1 MYSFPNLEP
10 VSHSMS
16 WSNCCFLT
24 CIQVSQEADK
34 VFWYF
39 LLFKNFP
46 QFVMIHTVKG
56 FIVVDEAEVY
66 VFLEF
71 SCFFYDPVDAGNLI
85 SRSSPF
91 STYSLYIWKFMVH
104 ILLKPILKDFVFD
117 PKLVV
122 EVYMWT
128 FINLSEVRN
137 IKSPSVKKW
146 AGKLLWLEK
155 VSL

>member
-1 MYSFPNLEP
+1 
-10 VSHSMS
+10 MS

-56 FIVVDEAEVY
+56 FIVVDEAEVD

-91 STYSLYIWKFMVH
+91 STSSLYIWKFMVH

-137 IKSPSVKKW
+137 IKSPSVKK
-146 AGKLLWLEK
+146 
-155 VSL
+155 